1 MDTKS
6 TVLAYLNQHANQWV
20 TSAELVDEL
29 GVSRTAIW
37 KAIQQLQAHGQTI
50 ESQSGKGYLYL
61 RGLKLSQAIIESSIK
76 SDWQVEVYDEID
88 STNIR
93 AKQLAAT
100 NPGQRTVVIAN
111 QQTAGYGRFGRNFF
125 SPGETGLYLSF
136 LLPINGQ
143 INPGKMTTATAVV
156 IAQVLEKLFGVTVE
170 IKWVNDLIVNHHKV
184 TGILS
189 EAVTNFETGT
199 LSSVIVGIGINL
211 VENDLL
217 APELKNKVGA
227 LTTQKNQLDR
237 NQVASEII
245 DAFDTML
252 PTLDDGNFMDEYRQR
267 SLVIGKNVEVKI
279 GNRVLT
285 GEVETINDDG
295 ALLLKTATE
304 VVTVNAGEITKLNLQ
319 EGDYRG

>member
-1 MDTKS
+1 MYTKS

-61 RGLKLSQAIIESSIK
+61 HGLKLSQAIIESSIK

-227 LTTQKNQLDR
+227 LTTQKKQLDR

>member
-50 ESQSGKGYLYL
+50 ESQSGKGYLYS

-100 NPGQRTVVIAN
+100 NPGQQTVVIAN

-227 LTTQKNQLDR
+227 LTTQKKQLDR

-245 DAFDTML
+245 DAFDAML

-279 GNRVLT
+279 GNRVLI